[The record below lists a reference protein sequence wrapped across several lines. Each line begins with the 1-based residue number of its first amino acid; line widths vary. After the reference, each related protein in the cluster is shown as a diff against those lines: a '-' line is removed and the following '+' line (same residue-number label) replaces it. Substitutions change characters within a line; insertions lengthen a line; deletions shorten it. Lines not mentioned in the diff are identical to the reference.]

1 MFSKWGSGEA
11 GDKPDGNGKK
21 DVQETMPVE
30 KTAVGSAVKEP
41 EVKPVR
47 SEVRQSGINT
57 ILKGSKLIGDI
68 NVTCDLELS
77 GDVEGNIRSIR
88 KSNIVI
94 KGTCTGNIE
103 TSEGSVDIVGEL
115 KGGNILAG
123 ENVTISGKFNGGE
136 VKAKGRIY
144 VNGEFHGKLEANE
157 VEIGS
162 NACGKGEIF
171 YRENISISKGA
182 KVEVQI
188 ARLQGELKVIKDQP
202 VGKPADMKPADMK
215 PQEQNI
221 EKAN

>member
-1 MFSKWGSGEA
+1 MFSKWGSSEEEA
-11 GDKPDGNGKK
+11 KSEGNGKK
-21 DVQETMPVE
+21 DVQERVQTVAGGP
-30 KTAVGSAVKEP
+30 AKEP
-41 EVKPVR
+41 EARPVR
-47 SEVRQSGINT
+47 SDVRPSGVNT
-57 ILKGSKLIGDI
+57 ILKGSKLTGDI
-68 NVTCDLELS
+68 NVICDLELS
-77 GDVEGNIRSIR
+77 GDVEGNIRSIK

-103 TSEGSVDIVGEL
+103 TPEGSVDIDGEL
-115 KGGNILAG
+115 KGGNIIAG

-136 VKAKGRIY
+136 VKANGRIY
-144 VNGEFHGKLEANE
+144 VNGEFNGKLEANE

-171 YRENISISKGA
+171 YKENISISKGA

-188 ARLQGELKVIKDQP
+188 ARLQGELKVIK
-202 VGKPADMKPADMK
+202 GHSGSKPADIK

>member
-21 DVQETMPVE
+21 DVQEEMPVE
-30 KTAVGSAVKEP
+30 KTVVGSAVKEA

-47 SEVRQSGINT
+47 SDVRQSGVNT

-115 KGGNILAG
+115 KGGNIIAG

-136 VKAKGRIY
+136 VKANGRIY
-144 VNGEFHGKLEANE
+144 VNGEFNGKLEANE
-157 VEIGS
+157 VEIGA
-162 NACGKGEIF
+162 NACGKGEVF
-171 YRENISISKGA
+171 YKENISISKGA

-188 ARLQGELKVIKDQP
+188 ARLQGELKVVK
-202 VGKPADMKPADMK
+202 GHAGSKPADMK
-215 PQEQNI
+215 PQQQNI